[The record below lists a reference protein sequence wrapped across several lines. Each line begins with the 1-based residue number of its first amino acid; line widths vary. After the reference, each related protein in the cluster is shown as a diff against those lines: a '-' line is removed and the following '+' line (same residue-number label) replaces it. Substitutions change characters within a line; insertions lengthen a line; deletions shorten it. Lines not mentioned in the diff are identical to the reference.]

1 MVLVISSTCKFQFL
15 TKYRMNGGA
24 TSDHLYGRLEYFK
37 GVTTTFTVPPALYFT
52 VGAKG
57 YSKTK
62 LILT

>member
-1 MVLVISSTCKFQFL
+1 
-15 TKYRMNGGA
+15 MNGGA

-52 VGAKG
+52 LGAKG
-57 YSKTK
+57 YSKIK